1 MGVNSLPKTVT
12 WQRRNC
18 DLNPGPFVPESSM
31 LTIRLLSHPLGYRAT
46 RSAGIIAI
54 SGLPTWWSIVFVKE
68 ISESLPL
75 LTVLLFAKFL
85 LQLNCRLCRCLRPIS
100 FHIICHLSLSTFWS
114 CIRSHWQNIESVQ
127 TFFRLLLSVHSEVW
141 AKSNARWLQCW
152 NHSCR
157 HRFRRECCFALH
169 WYGWCRII
177 CSKVK

>member
-12 WQRRNC
+12 WQHRNC

-114 CIRSHWQNIESVQ
+114 CIRRHWQNIESVQ
-127 TFFRLLLSVHSEVW
+127 TFF
-141 AKSNARWLQCW
+141 A
-152 NHSCR
+152 
-157 HRFRRECCFALH
+157 CCFLCTVKCEPKAMLVGCNAGITAVDIDLDVSAALH
-169 WYGWCRII
+169 CTDMADAELYA
-177 CSKVK
+177 VK